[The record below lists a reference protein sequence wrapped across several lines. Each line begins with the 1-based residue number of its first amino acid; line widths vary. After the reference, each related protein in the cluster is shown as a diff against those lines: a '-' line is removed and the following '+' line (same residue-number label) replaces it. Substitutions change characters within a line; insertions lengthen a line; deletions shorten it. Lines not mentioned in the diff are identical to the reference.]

1 MVKIKGS
8 SHGDHVSKDILMIAA
23 GLLQEGK
30 WVEKDSVHAAVFY
43 TWRGMQVTAM
53 RLPA

>member
-30 WVEKDSVHAAVFY
+30 WVEKDSVRAAVFY
-43 TWRGMQVTAM
+43 MPGVECR
-53 RLPA
+53 